1 MYLLVYV
8 DDIILVSSSQ
18 SAADAL
24 VRSLGADFAVKDLGK
39 LHYFLGVEV
48 ASHANEL
55 VMMQKKYSLDLL
67 QRAGMLKCATTTTP
81 MSTTDKIT
89 VVDGELLSTANAME
103 YRSIVG
109 GLQYLTITRPDIS
122 YAINRVCQYL
132 HAPRDTHWS
141 AVKRI
146 LCYIR
151 LIVSYG
157 LHIRPNPSGVLSA
170 YSDADWAGSPDDK
183 RSTGGYAVFFG
194 SNLIAWSAQKQATV
208 T

>member
-48 ASHANEL
+48 VTRANGL
-55 VMMQKKYSLDLL
+55 VMTQKKYSLDLL
-67 QRAGMLKCATTTTP
+67 QRVRMLKCKTTTTP

-89 VVDGELLSTANAME
+89 AVDGELLSSADATE

-109 GLQYLTITRPDIS
+109 GLQYLTITSPYIS
-122 YAINRVCQYL
+122 YVVNRVCQYL

-141 AVKRI
+141 VVKRI
-146 LCYIR
+146 LRYIR
-151 LIVSYG
+151 LTVSYG

-170 YSDADWAGSPDDK
+170 YSDADWAGSPDDR
-183 RSTGGYAVFFG
+183 RSMGAMLCSLALT
-194 SNLIAWSAQKQATV
+194 
-208 T
+208 

>member
-18 SAADAL
+18 SAVDAL
-24 VRSLGADFAVKDLGK
+24 VCSLDTDFAVKDLGK

-48 ASHANEL
+48 ASRADGL
-55 VMMQKKYSLDLL
+55 ILTQKKYSLDLL
-67 QRAGMLKCATTTTP
+67 QRAGMLKCKTTTTP
-81 MSTTDKIT
+81 MSSTDKIT
-89 VVDGELLSTANAME
+89 AVDGELLSSADATE

-122 YAINRVCQYL
+122 YAVNRVCQYL
-132 HAPRDTHWS
+132 QTPRDTHWS

-146 LCYIR
+146 LRYVR
-151 LIVSYG
+151 LTVSHG
-157 LHIRPNPSGVLSA
+157 LHIRPNPFGVLSA
-170 YSDADWAGSPDDK
+170 YSDADWAGSPDDR

-194 SNLIAWSAQKQATV
+194 SSLIAWSARK
-208 T
+208 

>member
-24 VRSLGADFAVKDLGK
+24 VRSLGADFAVKDLRK

-48 ASHANEL
+48 APRANGL
-55 VMMQKKYSLDLL
+55 VMTQKNYSLDLL
-67 QRAGMLKCATTTTP
+67 QRAGMLKCKTTTTP

-89 VVDGELLSTANAME
+89 AVDGELLSSADVME

-146 LCYIR
+146 LRYIR

-157 LHIRPNPSGVLSA
+157 LHLRPNPSGVLSA
-170 YSDADWAGSPDDK
+170 YSDVDWAGSPDDR
-183 RSTGGYAVFFG
+183 RSTGGYVLFFG
-194 SNLIAWSAQKQATV
+194 SNLIAWSARK
-208 T
+208 